1 MTVKQCDVLSDRMPD
16 VASGSVQWTAEEQD
30 HLASCRECALEWQL
44 VQRAGVLGDRI
55 AAAVDPQAM
64 AATVVDRLQ
73 REERALPFRRPGWWA
88 AGLVAAAAA
97 IVLLLGPFGDSDSTT
112 GSPADV
118 VWLVPELDSLETT
131 ELISVLASFD
141 PATPDDVLVVPFIDD
156 LEDQELEQ
164 VLQAWEG

>member
-1 MTVKQCDVLSDRMPD
+1 MTERPCDVLSDRMPD
-16 VASGSVQWTAEEQD
+16 VASGSAQWTAREQD

-44 VQRAGVLGDRI
+44 VQRAGALGERI

-73 REERALPFRRPGWWA
+73 PRSAVLPFRRPGWWA

-97 IVLLLGPFGDSDSTT
+97 IVLLLGPFGESD
-112 GSPADV
+112 PAADTAADI
-118 VWLVPELDSLETT
+118 VWLVPELDSLETS
-131 ELISVLASFD
+131 ELQLVLDSFD
-141 PATPDDVLVVPFIDD
+141 PAAPASVMAVPFMDD

>member
-16 VASGSVQWTAEEQD
+16 VASGSAQWTAEEQD

-73 REERALPFRRPGWWA
+73 RETRVLPFRRPGWWA

-97 IVLLLGPFGDSDSTT
+97 VVFLLVPSGDSDPTT
-112 GSPADV
+112 GPSADV

-141 PATPDDVLVVPFIDD
+141 PATPNDVLVVPFIDD